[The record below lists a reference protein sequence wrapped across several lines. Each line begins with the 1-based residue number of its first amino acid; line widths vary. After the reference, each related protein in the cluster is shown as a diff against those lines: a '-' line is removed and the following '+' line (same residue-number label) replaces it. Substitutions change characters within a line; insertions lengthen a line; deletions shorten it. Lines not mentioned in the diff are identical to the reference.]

1 MATIYA
7 LPAFVL
13 SLGVALVAAS
23 FFARTLD
30 RIGVRLGI
38 PEALLGLLTALAADG
53 PEITSVVV
61 SLLKGAKNVGLG
73 VVVGS
78 NLFNLAAMLGVTVI
92 ISPGLRVRRLAL
104 GLEGAVA
111 LAVTGIAFALV
122 LGVLNVVVATV
133 LLLAVA
139 VPYVVLLVRGPLVA
153 RTFPLS
159 AAIDRD
165 LLRALGER
173 EHWGH
178 HEPRQEHSLGRHG
191 VLIGATV
198 ALIIAGAT
206 GMVESALSIA
216 GRWQLAP
223 GVLGLL
229 VLGPLT
235 SLPNAYTAIRL
246 GRARRGAA
254 VVSETMNSNT
264 INLAAGVI
272 LPGLALSVVARTG
285 GSYIDFAWLG
295 VMNLVALAMLA
306 RRRGMSRLNGFALIA
321 IFLAFCVVQVVRA

>member
-1 MATIYA
+1 MATTYA

-23 FFARTLD
+23 LFARTLD
-30 RIGVRLGI
+30 RVGVRLGI

-53 PEITSVVV
+53 PEITSVVF

-78 NLFNLAAMLGVTVI
+78 NLFNLAAMLGVCAI
-92 ISPGLRVRRLAL
+92 ITPGLRVRRLAL

-122 LGVLNVVVATV
+122 LGVVNGAVATA
-133 LLLAVA
+133 LLLVVA

-153 RTFPLS
+153 RNFPLL
-159 AAIDRD
+159 ATIDRD
-165 LLRALGER
+165 LARALGER

-178 HEPRQEHSLGRHG
+178 HEHRREHSLRRLGL
-191 VLIGATV
+191 VIAVTV

-206 GMVESALSIA
+206 GMVESAITIA
-216 GRWQLAP
+216 DRWQLSP
-223 GVLGLL
+223 GILGLL

-272 LPGLALSVVARTG
+272 LPGLALSIVARTG
-285 GSYIDFAWLG
+285 GSYIDFAWLV
-295 VMNLVALAMLA
+295 VMNLVALGMLA
-306 RRRGMSRLNGFALIA
+306 RRGGLSRFNGLTLIA
-321 IFLAFCVVQVVRA
+321 IFLAFCVLEVVRT